1 MKDPTHC
8 EEISAIWFDEWQLG
22 RLTKESLQSMGATAE
37 QAEHSVEEIRAA
49 IGLQNWYSEAG
60 NLEFPAILQQ
70 WMSTPEI
77 QQFLKVNRF
86 EGQVWFDGDAM
97 TRFEKMLSML
107 PIFDALRKPETESSR
122 LVETMAGT
130 HEILTRL
137 HEVSMK
143 SEYKLD
149 RLLEAAA
156 EDLQEKP

>member
-1 MKDPTHC
+1 
-8 EEISAIWFDEWQLG
+8 
-22 RLTKESLQSMGATAE
+22 
-37 QAEHSVEEIRAA
+37 
-49 IGLQNWYSEAG
+49 
-60 NLEFPAILQQ
+60 
-70 WMSTPEI
+70 
-77 QQFLKVNRF
+77 
-86 EGQVWFDGDAM
+86 M

-122 LVETMAGT
+122 LVETLAGT

-143 SEYKLD
+143 SGYKLD